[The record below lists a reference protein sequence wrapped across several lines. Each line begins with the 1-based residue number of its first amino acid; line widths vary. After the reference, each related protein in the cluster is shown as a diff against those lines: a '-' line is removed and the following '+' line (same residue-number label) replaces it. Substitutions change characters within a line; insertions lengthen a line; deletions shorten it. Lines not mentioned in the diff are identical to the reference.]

1 MQEILMKSLFE
12 EILRSIEDVWLM
24 SDILEIE
31 PTNDEKFL
39 LREFQK
45 KYPLVNGELTSI
57 DALELNYRIEEVKN
71 RIGQQERER
80 YKNIYVVHNLSEY
93 INVLKQI
100 NMLEAG
106 KELWYR
112 GQKDQKYHL
121 TPNLMRVAKEVSTP
135 RGIEHK
141 PRSVSWLARG
151 QKVIYPNIA
160 QILQDLKQELQGK
173 LSFQVE
179 HDFEW
184 LFLGQHYGLLTPLL
198 DWSEDPLVALFFAIN
213 DIKTT
218 NQYIADEAEK
228 EYSVYGRM
236 SQAAAVYVLDPG
248 MINSASAFKYKEGE
262 QNKDI
267 TIPITITSKKQN
279 IFANYI
285 YGQELTPVCIR
296 AMKKEYRMC
305 RQSGNFLLQGS
316 NIQPI
321 DTLGISKDC
330 LYKIYLP
337 YYCASAFQEDLI
349 ALNITE
355 QTIYGRDDE
364 LDEIVKGIKVNVEN
378 SFEEAVKK
386 INDKHINEL

>member
-45 KYPLVNGELTSI
+45 KYPLVNGKLTSI

-71 RIGQQERER
+71 RIGQQGRER

-160 QILQDLKQELQGK
+160 QI
-173 LSFQVE
+173 
-179 HDFEW
+179 
-184 LFLGQHYGLLTPLL
+184 
-198 DWSEDPLVALFFAIN
+198 
-213 DIKTT
+213 
-218 NQYIADEAEK
+218 
-228 EYSVYGRM
+228 YS
-236 SQAAAVYVLDPG
+236 LH
-248 MINSASAFKYKEGE
+248 
-262 QNKDI
+262 
-267 TIPITITSKKQN
+267 
-279 IFANYI
+279 
-285 YGQELTPVCIR
+285 C
-296 AMKKEYRMC
+296 
-305 RQSGNFLLQGS
+305 
-316 NIQPI
+316 
-321 DTLGISKDC
+321 
-330 LYKIYLP
+330 
-337 YYCASAFQEDLI
+337 
-349 ALNITE
+349 
-355 QTIYGRDDE
+355 
-364 LDEIVKGIKVNVEN
+364 
-378 SFEEAVKK
+378 
-386 INDKHINEL
+386 